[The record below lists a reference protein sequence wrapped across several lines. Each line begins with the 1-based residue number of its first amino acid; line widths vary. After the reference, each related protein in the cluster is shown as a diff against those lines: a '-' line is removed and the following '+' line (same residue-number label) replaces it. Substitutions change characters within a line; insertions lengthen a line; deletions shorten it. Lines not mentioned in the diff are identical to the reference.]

1 MGVILDFDLEK
12 GEEVQRSGGWLG
24 EGRLYGALYSIDKM
38 R

>member
-24 EGRLYGALYSIDKM
+24 EGRL
-38 R
+38 